1 MSSLFP
7 MGKWRLVGTIAILSF
22 GLTSLAAVLGGGT
35 LVPALFVFGVFVLI
49 PLVALLGEDL
59 PFVAASGD
67 ETDGSQS
74 VDADPVELLR
84 DRYARGELSKE
95 EFEARLDRLL
105 ETEDLSAGQSGDVSQ
120 SAQRER
126 LLDEE

>member
-22 GLTSLAAVLGGGT
+22 GFTSLAAILGGGT
-35 LVPALFVFGVFVLI
+35 LVPALFVFGVFILM
-49 PLVALLGEDL
+49 PLVALLGSDL
-59 PFVAASGD
+59 PLVAAKESD
-67 ETDGSQS
+67 DDPETVDG
-74 VDADPVELLR
+74 DPVELLR
-84 DRYARGELSKE
+84 ERYARGDLSKE

-105 ETEDLSAGQSGDVSQ
+105 ETEDLSAAESTGPE
-120 SAQRER
+120 REL

>member
-7 MGKWRLVGTIAILSF
+7 MEKWRLVGTIAILSF
-22 GLTSLAAVLGGGT
+22 GFTAMAAILGGGT
-35 LVPALFVFGVFVLI
+35 LVPALFVFGVFVLM

-59 PFVAASGD
+59 PLVAEPNS
-67 ETDGSQS
+67 E
-74 VDADPVELLR
+74 DADVTATADDPVELLR
-84 DRYARGELSKE
+84 ERYARGELSKE

-105 ETEDLSAGQSGDVSQ
+105 ETEDLSADRSVDVE
-120 SAQRER
+120 REL

>member
-22 GLTSLAAVLGGGT
+22 GFTSMAAILGGGT
-35 LVPALFVFGVFVLI
+35 LVPALFVFGVFILM

-59 PFVAASGD
+59 PLVAESGGD
-67 ETDGSQS
+67 DPETVDG
-74 VDADPVELLR
+74 DPVELLR
-84 DRYARGELSKE
+84 ERYARGDLPKE

-105 ETEDLSAGQSGDVSQ
+105 ETEDLSAAKSTDTE
-120 SAQRER
+120 REL

>member
-22 GLTSLAAVLGGGT
+22 GFTSLAAILGGGT
-35 LVPALFVFGVFVLI
+35 LVPALFVFGVFILM
-49 PLVALLGEDL
+49 PLVALLGSDL
-59 PFVAASGD
+59 PLVAAKESD
-67 ETDGSQS
+67 DDPETVDG
-74 VDADPVELLR
+74 DPVELLR
-84 DRYARGELSKE
+84 ERYARGDLSKE

-105 ETEDLSAGQSGDVSQ
+105 ETEPMSAAESSDTE
-120 SAQRER
+120 REL

>member
-22 GLTSLAAVLGGGT
+22 GFTSMAAILGGGT
-35 LVPALFVFGVFVLI
+35 LVPALFVFGVFILM

-59 PFVAASGD
+59 PLVAESTD
-67 ETDGSQS
+67 DDPETVDG
-74 VDADPVELLR
+74 DPVELLR
-84 DRYARGELSKE
+84 ERYARGDLSKE

-105 ETEDLSAGQSGDVSQ
+105 ETEDLSAAESTDTE
-120 SAQRER
+120 REL